1 MICVNI
7 CNAAAPRGTPRHMYA
22 GTSCPAP
29 KKRTYENV
37 PAFLKIPA
45 SAPLTVKFAN
55 FCPAN
60 CDENSVL
67 REATCGNTETGQSER
82 REAANVSGELHAYH
96 GLDALEVDNE
106 IRIAVVDD
114 GAHASVDDCLEVRE

>member
-22 GTSCPAP
+22 GTSWPAP

-37 PAFLKIPA
+37 PAFLKTPA
-45 SAPLTVKFAN
+45 SAPLTVKFSN

-60 CDENSVL
+60 CDENFVF
-67 REATCGNTETGQSER
+67 REATCVNRDVSER
-82 REAANVSGELHAYH
+82 KAKCSE
-96 GLDALEVDNE
+96 
-106 IRIAVVDD
+106 
-114 GAHASVDDCLEVRE
+114 CMW